1 MAKSTTPIRDAVLV
15 KYLNEAY
22 GKEMQLETALKAQI
36 ALVSRP
42 TLKKGLQDHLKV
54 TKAQARGL
62 KARIRALGG
71 RAELG
76 PDLPGPHVL
85 TEAASG
91 ATAVANKAV
100 AAAKGPIQAL
110 RGTSEADNEL
120 RNVRDCFWN
129 EAEEIAH
136 YQVIEAVAS
145 ELGDQET
152 VKLARQYR
160 REEERMQA
168 LLAREIPKLVKLVVK
183 EEVPRDQR
191 PTAARARRRPAAKT
205 TAAKSAAT
213 PTRSAASSSRRP
225 AAKASTASRSTASG
239 SSRAAASRP
248 RARAAA
254 KTAKPAAKPAA
265 RKAPAKK

>member
-1 MAKSTTPIRDAVLV
+1 MAKSTTPVRDAVLV
-15 KYLNEAY
+15 KYLNDAY

-71 RAELG
+71 RPELG
-76 PDLPGPHVL
+76 PELPGPDLL
-85 TEAASG
+85 TDAASG
-91 ATAVANKAV
+91 ATAVANKAI
-100 AAAKGPIQAL
+100 AAAKGPMQVL

-120 RNVRDCFWN
+120 RNARDCFWN

-136 YQVIEAVAS
+136 YQVIEAVAT

-168 LLAREIPKLVKLVVK
+168 LLSREIPKLVKAVVK
-183 EEVPRDQR
+183 DEVPRDQR
-191 PTAARARRRPAAKT
+191 PATATARR
-205 TAAKSAAT
+205 
-213 PTRSAASSSRRP
+213 
-225 AAKASTASRSTASG
+225 
-239 SSRAAASRP
+239 RP

-254 KTAKPAAKPAA
+254 TTAKPATTRKAPATA